1 MFKAPRDSPR
11 TKDETERQGSRRSE
25 PSGICWCCRTVLGP
39 RSRQSDGAL
48 GAASPQASAAMD
60 SRLAWGPARPTADV
74 RSCSLGWELAPRR
87 RADTGELVGLFR

>member
-1 MFKAPRDSPR
+1 MVTAPDILEVTHISCYI
-11 TKDETERQGSRRSE
+11 DCIG
-25 PSGICWCCRTVLGP
+25 LGP

-60 SRLAWGPARPTADV
+60 SSLAWGPARPTADV